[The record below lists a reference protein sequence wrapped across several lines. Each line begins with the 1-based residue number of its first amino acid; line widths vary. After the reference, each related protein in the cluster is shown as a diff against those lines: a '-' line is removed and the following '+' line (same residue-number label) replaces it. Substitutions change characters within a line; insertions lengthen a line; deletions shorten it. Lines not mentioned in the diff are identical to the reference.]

1 MSANIYELG
10 NVVILS
16 AQFVASRPTVP
27 ADPSSIKCRVL
38 DPTGTEKY
46 YVGGQLTRTGVGAY
60 YVPVLPTIVGTWSY
74 RWEGTG
80 AVVAAHDNTFIVSSS
95 SFVLDYVPIPPNAA
109 GIYDGSYTVALLPAG
124 VEGNTAYATNGR
136 KVSEAAGHGT
146 GVYVYY
152 SNGAWRVLTTDQ
164 PVSS

>member
-1 MSANIYELG
+1 MSANTYEPG
-10 NVVILS
+10 NTVVL
-16 AQFVASRPTVP
+16 AVQFVTLRPTVP
-27 ADPSSIKCRVL
+27 ADPSNITCRVL
-38 DPTGTEKY
+38 NPNGVEADYTGL
-46 YVGGQLTRTGVGAY
+46 QLTRTGVGAY
-60 YVPVLPTIVGTWSY
+60 YVSVLPTIVGTWSY

-136 KVSEAAGHGT
+136 KVSEAAGHGS